1 MSNNKTL
8 DKILDDIIEEA
19 AIIAAENLG
28 ENMPEPEK
36 VEFSKEH
43 EEKMQNIFRKE
54 RNKLL
59 FKKISK
65 YSKRVAIFFIAFVI
79 VSGVTIFSVEAWR
92 IKIMNFIIEMNQTHS
107 EIRFSEEIT
116 KGNAYKSNEITLG
129 YIPEGFELERR
140 DVNVG
145 GIDLI
150 FTRKENY
157 FVFSMDDI
165 NSKMGIDTEN
175 ASVRKTTVNGREA
188 FYSSNDNVNI
198 LVWHDEEFVY
208 KLSGKIEENEMV
220 KIAENIKK

>member
-8 DKILDDIIEEA
+8 DKILDDIIEKA
-19 AIIAAENLG
+19 AITAAENLG
-28 ENMPEPEK
+28 KNMPEPEK

-43 EEKMQNIFRKE
+43 EEKMRKIFKKE
-54 RNKLL
+54 RNKLF

-65 YSKRVAIFFIAFVI
+65 YSKRVAIFFLALAV

-92 IKIMNFIIEMNQTHS
+92 IKVMNFIIEMNQTHS
-107 EIRFSEEIT
+107 EIKFSEEIT
-116 KGNAYKSNEITLG
+116 KGNSYKSNEITLG

-140 DVNVG
+140 DVSAG

-150 FTRKENY
+150 FTGKENY

-175 ASVRKTTVNGREA
+175 ASVKKMTVNGREA

-198 LVWHDEEFVY
+198 LVWHDEESSY
-208 KLSGKIEENEMV
+208 TLSGKIEEKEIFR
-220 KIAENIKK
+220 IAENIKK